1 MTQSFRSRLLKGEQL
16 LGTMLT
22 LDSPDVAELLA
33 LTGFDWLFIDGEH
46 GPFDTHGIK
55 SILQA
60 VAGRS
65 SCLVRIPSIDEV
77 HIKRALDIGAD
88 GIIAPQVN
96 TAEQAAIV
104 VTACR
109 YPPLGSRGVGLAR
122 AHGFGT
128 RSREY
133 NESANDEI
141 VVVVQAEHHLAVEN
155 IEAIVAVPGIDCI
168 LVGPNDLSASLGK
181 PGQVTDPEVVDSI
194 RRVASVCQSVGIPL
208 GIFGMDAASVK
219 SWRDEGFT
227 LIVAGIDTVLLGTAA
242 RNLLFELQGGIA
254 CKIPFKAKTEKYN

>member
-1 MTQSFRSRLLKGEQL
+1 MTQTFRSRLLKGDQL

-22 LDSPDVAELLA
+22 LDSADVAELLA

-46 GPFDTHGIK
+46 GPFDTRGIK

-60 VAGRS
+60 VARRS
-65 SCLVRIPSIDEV
+65 CCLVRIPSIDEV
-77 HIKRALDIGAD
+77 HIKRALDVGAD

-96 TAEQAAIV
+96 TAEQAANV
-104 VTACR
+104 VSACR
-109 YPPLGSRGVGLAR
+109 YPSQGSRGAGLAR
-122 AHGFGT
+122 AHGFGN

-133 NESANDEI
+133 NASANDEI
-141 VVVVQAEHHLAVEN
+141 VVVVQAEHRLAVEN

-194 RRVASVCQSVGIPL
+194 RRVASVCQSSGIPL
-208 GIFGMDAASVK
+208 GIFGMDATAVK
-219 SWRDEGFT
+219 SWREEGFT
-227 LIVAGIDTVLLGTAA
+227 LIVAGIDTILLGAAA
-242 RNLLFELQGGIA
+242 RNLLSELQGGIA
-254 CKIPFKAKTEKYN
+254 SNIPFKPQTGKQD